1 LDPAE
6 YVEVLKKK
14 DISFFTGVPDSLLAI
29 FCSYLLDNIDPN
41 NNVIAANEGNAV
53 AIAAGYHLSTGRYP
67 CVYLQNSGLGNII
80 NPLLSLTHQN
90 IYNIP
95 MLLMIGWRGEPGKK
109 DEPQHMIQGEKT
121 GPLLTAIGTN
131 FEVLPDYIEGAIE
144 AIESAVNHMKNRGSP
159 YAFIVKRQIFSEYKQ
174 KTQFN
179 NDYPLSRE
187 ESISAIVEQVSEY
200 DPIIATTGFTSR
212 ELYEMQVKHKKTVR
226 NCFLSVGSMGH
237 ASSIALGIALEKK
250 SRRVFC
256 LDGDG
261 AAIMHMG
268 SLAVIGGEKLK
279 NIVHIVLNNEAHE
292 SVGGQP
298 TVGSKISFEKL
309 GKACGYNQAFTVKT
323 KEEIAEAVKKC
334 TVDNGPTM
342 IEVKCCMR
350 TRGNLGRPKQSPK
363 DNKKEFMEFLTL

>member
-1 LDPAE
+1 MDPAE
-6 YVEVLKKK
+6 YVEALAKRN
-14 DISFFTGVPDSLLAI
+14 ISFFTGVPDSLLKI
-29 FCSYLLDNIDPN
+29 FCSYLLDNVHSD

-53 AIAAGYHLSTGRYP
+53 AIAAGYHLSTGKYP

-80 NPLLSLTHQN
+80 NPLLSLANQGV
-90 IYNIP
+90 YSIP

-131 FEVLPDYIEGAIE
+131 FEVLPDYIEGAEE
-144 AIESAVNHMKNRGSP
+144 AIESAINHMKNRGSP
-159 YAFIVKRQIFSEYKQ
+159 YAFIVKRQIFAEYLQ
-174 KTQFN
+174 KKDFKN
-179 NDYPLSRE
+179 NFPLSRE
-187 ESISAIVEQVSEY
+187 ECIGAIVEQVGEY

-212 ELYEMQVKHKKTVR
+212 ELYEMQMKHRKTVN

-237 ASSIALGIALEKK
+237 ASSIALGVALEKR

-261 AAIMHMG
+261 SAIMHMG
-268 SLAVIGGEKLK
+268 SIAVIGGHRVK
-279 NIVHIVLNNEAHE
+279 NIVHIVLNNGAHE

-309 GKACGYNQAFTVKT
+309 AKACGYGQVFTVQT
-323 KEEIAEAVKKC
+323 KEEITNAVKKC
-334 TVDNGPTM
+334 TIDNGPSM
-342 IEVKCCMR
+342 IEVKCCMK

-363 DNKKEFMEFLTL
+363 DNKQEFMEFLTL

>member
-1 LDPAE
+1 MNALA
-6 YVEVLKKK
+6 KRN
-14 DISFFTGVPDSLLAI
+14 INFFTGVPDSLLKI
-29 FCSYLLDNIDPN
+29 FCSYLLDNVSTD

-53 AIAAGYHLSTGRYP
+53 AIAAGYHLSTGKYP

-80 NPLLSLTHQN
+80 NPLLSLTHQGV
-90 IYNIP
+90 YSIP

-131 FEVLPDYIEGAIE
+131 FEVLPDYIEGAEE
-144 AIESAVNHMKNRGSP
+144 AIESAINHMKNRGSP
-159 YAFIVKRQIFSEYKQ
+159 YAFVVKRQIFGEYIQ
-174 KTQFN
+174 KKEFQN
-179 NDYPLSRE
+179 HYALSRE
-187 ESISAIVEQVSEY
+187 EGIRAIVEEIGEY
-200 DPIIATTGFTSR
+200 DPIVATTGFASR
-212 ELYEMQVKHKKTVR
+212 ELYEMQMELKKTVR
-226 NCFLSVGSMGH
+226 NSFLSVGSMGH
-237 ASSIALGIALEKK
+237 ASSIAFGIALEKK

-268 SLAVIGGEKLK
+268 SIAVIGGQRIK
-279 NIVHIVLNNEAHE
+279 NIVHVVLNNEAHE

-309 GKACGYNQAFTVKT
+309 AKACGYGQAFTVKT
-323 KEEIAEAVKKC
+323 KEEIADAVKKC
-334 TVDNGPTM
+334 TSENGPSM

-363 DNKKEFMEFLTL
+363 ENKKEFMEFLSL